1 MITVVIVGTGNVA
14 QNLYYALKEEP
25 QVVIKQVL
33 GRTKSHLS
41 FVETTMPNNT
51 DFESVENADVYILA
65 ISDEVIPLVSKKL
78 KIKDGLVVHT
88 SGGTA
93 MNSLKN
99 HKRIGVFYPL
109 QTFTKGKMVSFKNI
123 PMVVEATT
131 EEDYLLLEN
140 LGRLL
145 SENVVRISSEKRQK
159 LHVAAVFA
167 NNFTNYMYTLAAEVC
182 AEHDLDFDILK
193 PLITET
199 SAKLSEL
206 SPEMAQTGPAKRGD
220 QKTLHNHLAILK
232 DKQHREIYT
241 LLSNAIKETHGKEL

>member
-14 QNLYYALKEEP
+14 QNLYWTLKEEP

-41 FVETTMPNNT
+41 FVDTTIATST
-51 DFESVENADVYILA
+51 DFEKVENADVYILA
-65 ISDEVIPLVSKKL
+65 ISDEAITSVSKKL

-88 SGGTA
+88 SGGTG
-93 MNSLKN
+93 MNSLEN

-109 QTFTKGKMVSFKNI
+109 QTFTKGKIVSFKNI

-140 LGRLL
+140 LGKLL

-167 NNFTNYMYTLAAEVC
+167 NNFT
-182 AEHDLDFDILK
+182 
-193 PLITET
+193 
-199 SAKLSEL
+199 
-206 SPEMAQTGPAKRGD
+206 Q
-220 QKTLHNHLAILK
+220 LHVHFSCRSLC
-232 DKQHREIYT
+232 
-241 LLSNAIKETHGKEL
+241 